1 MNEELNKLLSEIDA
15 KIENLTKEKGVS
27 EKALKEQLDK
37 LGEEQLKFAKALQES
52 EQKAVATMPH
62 VKRNPSLGA
71 AFVGSKAFQGFG
83 SNRKA
88 LFTFKKEGD
97 AEAGSGDSGSGDSGS
112 GSSDSGTSD
121 TPSFTPATTAASNS
135 LTLAN
140 VVAPDRRPGLVAMPD
155 RPLIVEDLFPH
166 VPTQSN
172 SVQYLR
178 EGSMTNNAAIVAE
191 AGSKP
196 ETTFTAPSLQN
207 ANIVTVAHW
216 TRITNQLAADAPAL
230 AAYINQK
237 MIYGLQSKI
246 DNQLVTGD
254 GSSTQLDGLLHSGNF
269 VNPVT
274 AGYVTAA
281 DFGNNDTLFDFV
293 SEVAAALENEAIPP
307 QFLLLNPK
315 DWTALSRLKDGQKR
329 FILGGPQSVATKSL
343 WGIPVRTSASMTR
356 AKYILGNLTLGATI
370 YDRQAIDLA
379 MSDSDDQNFTQNL
392 ITIRVERRLGVA
404 YEQPKAIFGGDFV
417 IPS

>member
-1 MNEELNKLLSEIDA
+1 MNEELKKMLDSIEG

-27 EKALKEQLDK
+27 EKAVQDELKR
-37 LGEEQLKFAKALQES
+37 LGEEQLKLAKALQES
-52 EQKAVATMPH
+52 EQKTVANLPH
-62 VKRNPSLGA
+62 AKANPSIGN

-88 LFTFKKEGD
+88 MYTFKKEGETSEGGD
-97 AEAGSGDSGSGDSGS
+97 AGTGDSGASE
-112 GSSDSGTSD
+112 SD

-166 VPTQSN
+166 VPTVSN

-191 AGSKP
+191 AGQKP
-196 ETTFTAPSLQN
+196 ESPFTAPSLQN

-237 MIYGLQSKI
+237 LIYGLQSKI

-274 AGYVTAA
+274 AGYVTAS

-343 WGIPVRTSASMTR
+343 WGIPVKTSASMTR
-356 AKYILGNLTLGATI
+356 GKYILGNLTLGATI

-404 YEQPKAIFGGDFV
+404 YEQPKAIFGGDFA
-417 IPS
+417 IPTN